1 MDELRDAIESYEEDE
16 SLVSDGAERVNI
28 VSPRP
33 RYNNEKSLVVA

>member
-16 SLVSDGAERVNI
+16 SLVSDGAERVKI

-33 RYNNEKSLVVA
+33 RYNNKKSPVVT

>member
-16 SLVSDGAERVNI
+16 SFVSDGAERVKM

-33 RYNNEKSLVVA
+33 RYNNEKLPVVA